1 MKPAEMPF
9 QPLKGGFMR
18 ILIKNGSIVTAVD
31 HYVADVLVEGETIR
45 TIGIDLDV
53 TADKTI
59 DATGKYVIPGG
70 IDPHTHLDFPFGGTV
85 SSDDF
90 RTGTIAAAFGGTT
103 SVVDFAVQQRG
114 HSLSEALE
122 TWHQKAESKAAVDYG
137 FHMIILDLPDSRLPE
152 LDEMVRQG
160 VTSFKMFMA
169 YLGTVMVD
177 DATIFKTF
185 NRAAENGALVC
196 LHAEHGHMI
205 DVMVKAALARGDTAP
220 KYHALTRP
228 PVTEAEATH
237 RAIRMA
243 EVAQAPVYFVH
254 LSCAE
259 ALEEVQMARAKRGHV
274 FAETCPHYLTLD
286 NNLYEREGFEGAKY
300 VLTPPL
306 RDKWHQ
312 DELWKGLKRDDLQVV
327 STDHCAFR
335 FSDQKSMGRD
345 DFSKIPNGGPGIENR
360 LPLLYTKG
368 VVSGRIDMNRLVQI
382 FSSAPATLFG
392 LFPRKGTIAVGSDA
406 DIVIF
411 DPDEETTISAQT
423 HHMNVDYNMYEGMKV
438 RGVPK
443 VVLSRGKVIIE
454 DGKYLGTPGEGRFLK
469 RGTQ

>member
-1 MKPAEMPF
+1 MS
-9 QPLKGGFMR
+9 
-18 ILIKNGSIVTAVD
+18 ILIKNGHIFTAVD
-31 HYVADVLVEGETIR
+31 NYVADIMVDDGKIR
-45 TIGIDLDV
+45 TIGIDLAAQ
-53 TADKTI
+53 ADKTF

-103 SVVDFAVQQRG
+103 SIVDFAVQQRG
-114 HSLSEALE
+114 HSLSESLDV
-122 TWHQKAESKAAVDYG
+122 WHQKAEGRAAIDYG

-152 LDEMVRQG
+152 MDEMVRQG

-169 YLGTVMVD
+169 YLGAVMVD
-177 DATIFKTF
+177 DTTIFKAMG
-185 NRAAENGALVC
+185 RAADNGAFIC

-205 DVMVKAALARGDTAP
+205 DVLVKEALAQGKTAP
-220 KYHALTRP
+220 KFHASTRP
-228 PVTEAEATH
+228 PTTEAEATH

-243 EVAQAPVYFVH
+243 EIAGAPVYFVH

-259 ALEEVQMARAKRGHV
+259 ALQEVQAARSKQKYV
-274 FAETCPHYLTLD
+274 YAETCPHYLTLD
-286 NNLYEREGFEGAKY
+286 NSMYDQEGFEGAKY

-306 RDKWHQ
+306 RDNWHQ
-312 DELWKGLKRDDLQVV
+312 AELWNGLRRNDLQVV

-335 FSDQKSMGRD
+335 FSDQKTMGRD

-360 LPLLYTKG
+360 FSLLYTKG
-368 VVSGRIDMNRLVQI
+368 VVTGLLNMNRLVEL
-382 FSSAPATLFG
+382 FSTTPAKLFG
-392 LFPRKGTIAVGSDA
+392 MFPRKGTIAVGSDA

-411 DPDEETTISAQT
+411 DPDEETVISAQT
-423 HHMNVDYNMYEGMKV
+423 HHMNIDYNLYEGMRVK
-438 RGVPK
+438 GVPE
-443 VVLSRGKVIIE
+443 VVISNGQTIIE
-454 DGKYLGTPGEGRFLK
+454 DGNYLGTPGDGRFLK